1 MEYRFVTKPCI
12 SLTDKEYEQCSI
24 LFSNNYGKYS
34 GKGDKQKGEQI
45 KTIYSLCGFNDNTS
59 FYRAFK
65 KEFLITPKKYLNTY
79 LLYLL
84 VQYLYLQTFLM
95 YMLHQQ
101 Q

>member
-45 KTIYSLCGFNDNTS
+45 KMSPRLYKEMYGKHPDMFVSLC
-59 FYRAFK
+59 FYGDCYWGRP
-65 KEFLITPKKYLNTY
+65 FLLEKISMIRVCVPG
-79 LLYLL
+79 
-84 VQYLYLQTFLM
+84 
-95 YMLHQQ
+95 
-101 Q
+101 